1 MQKQIKIKSDIEIA
15 RTAKMQP
22 VQEIAAKLGIPE
34 DALTLYGRFM
44 AKVDPKLAG
53 ADKNKKGH
61 LILVSA
67 MSPTPLGEG
76 KTTTTIGLG
85 DALNRR
91 GRKTALCLREPSLGP
106 VFGMKGGGAGGGHA
120 QVMPMENIN
129 LHFTGDFHAISSANN
144 LLAALID
151 NSVYWRNEIHTDN
164 RRIAWR
170 RVLDMNDRALRS
182 VVTGLGGLVGGAP
195 REGGFDITAASE
207 IMAIL
212 CLARDAKDL
221 QRRLGN
227 IVIGKNMEGGFVRA
241 SEIKAEGAM
250 TVLLKDALLPNLVQT
265 MEGTPAFIH
274 GGPFANIAHG
284 CNSAIATRTALG
296 LADYVVTEA
305 GFGADL
311 GAEKFFNIK
320 CRSAELEPSAA
331 VLVATVRA
339 IKHHGGASKAD
350 MAKFNEGVITKG
362 FANLTRH
369 VENLRHFGV
378 PVAVAIN
385 RFSDDSDEEINFV
398 RQLCGEIGVSAV
410 ACTHHADGGK
420 GAEQL
425 AETIERLIADEPP
438 EFNLLYPDDMA
449 LWDKV
454 RTVARLMYGAQ
465 GIIADKKVR
474 NRFKE
479 FEDAGF
485 GNLPVCIAKT
495 PYSFSTDPDLLG
507 APSNHVVPIRE
518 IRLSGGAEFVVVVC
532 GDIMTMPGL
541 PRHPSAEHI
550 YINENGDIEGLF

>member
-1 MQKQIKIKSDIEIA
+1 MPLSDIEIA
-15 RTAKMQP
+15 REAKMEP
-22 VQEIAAKLGIPE
+22 IGDIAAKLDIPLS
-34 DALTLYGRFM
+34 ALTCYGEHM
-44 AKVDPKLAG
+44 AKVDPDRLAANG
-53 ADKNKKGH
+53 KEPGR

-85 DALNRR
+85 DALTRR
-91 GRKTALCLREPSLGP
+91 GNKTALCLREPSLGP
-106 VFGMKGGGAGGGHA
+106 VFGMKGGGAGGGRA
-120 QVMPMENIN
+120 QVVPMENIN
-129 LHFTGDFHAISSANN
+129 LHFTGDFHAIGAANN

-151 NSVYWRNEIHTDN
+151 NSVYWRSDVHTDN

-182 VVTGLGGLVGGAP
+182 VVTGLGGLSGGAP

-212 CLARDAKDL
+212 CLASDATDL
-221 QRRLGN
+221 ERRLGN
-227 IVIGKNMEGGFVRA
+227 IVIGNNMEGGFVRA
-241 SEIKAEGAM
+241 SEVNAQGAM

-265 MEGTPAFIH
+265 LEGTPAFVH

-284 CNSAIATRTALG
+284 CNSTIATRTALG

-320 CRSAELEPSAA
+320 CRTAGLEPSA
-331 VLVATVRA
+331 VVVVATVRA
-339 IKHHGGASKAD
+339 LKHHGGATKD
-350 MAKFNEGVITKG
+350 NMAKFDQDVLSKG
-362 FANLTRH
+362 FANLSRH
-369 VENLRHFGV
+369 VENLRHFGI
-378 PVAVAIN
+378 PVVVAIN
-385 RFSDDSDEEINFV
+385 RFADDTDAQINFI
-398 RQLCGEIGVSAV
+398 RQLCGEVDVVAV
-410 ACTHHADGGK
+410 PCTHHGDGAK
-420 GAEQL
+420 GAAEL
-425 AETIERLIADEPP
+425 AETLERMIADEQPQ
-438 EFNLLYPDDMA
+438 FQLLYPDNMA

-485 GNLPVCIAKT
+485 GNFPVCIAKT
-495 PYSFSTDPDLLG
+495 QYSFSTDPDLLG
-507 APSNHVVPIRE
+507 APNNHVVPVRE

-532 GDIMTMPGL
+532 GDMMTMPGL
-541 PRHPSAEHI
+541 PRRPSAENI
-550 YINENGDIEGLF
+550 RINKNGDIDGLF